1 MPSSCSAASGRSRHV
16 GLHPRPGQGLVDLPV
31 GAVEVVPTGD
41 ASGPIPHP
49 MKAIAVGFV
58 LLVVLG
64 MAGYGMFSVV
74 VG

>member
-1 MPSSCSAASGRSRHV
+1 MSMLPARF
-16 GLHPRPGQGLVDLPV
+16 PELVLLLTL
-31 GAVEVVPTGD
+31 VVSVFVWDVITV
-41 ASGPIPHP
+41 IL
-49 MKAIAVGFV
+49 KAIAVGFV

>member
-1 MPSSCSAASGRSRHV
+1 MSMLPASFPE
-16 GLHPRPGQGLVDLPV
+16 LLLLLTLVVSVFVWDVITL
-31 GAVEVVPTGD
+31 
-41 ASGPIPHP
+41 IL
-49 MKAIAVGFV
+49 KAIAVGFV

>member
-1 MPSSCSAASGRSRHV
+1 MSMLPASFPE
-16 GLHPRPGQGLVDLPV
+16 LLLLLTLVVSVFVWDVITVIL
-31 GAVEVVPTGD
+31 
-41 ASGPIPHP
+41 
-49 MKAIAVGFV
+49 KAMAVGFV

>member
-1 MPSSCSAASGRSRHV
+1 MSMLPASFPE
-16 GLHPRPGQGLVDLPV
+16 LLLLLTLVVSVFVWDVITVIL
-31 GAVEVVPTGD
+31 
-41 ASGPIPHP
+41 
-49 MKAIAVGFV
+49 KAIAVGFV

>member
-1 MPSSCSAASGRSRHV
+1 V
-16 GLHPRPGQGLVDLPV
+16 IL
-31 GAVEVVPTGD
+31 
-41 ASGPIPHP
+41 
-49 MKAIAVGFV
+49 KAIAVGFV